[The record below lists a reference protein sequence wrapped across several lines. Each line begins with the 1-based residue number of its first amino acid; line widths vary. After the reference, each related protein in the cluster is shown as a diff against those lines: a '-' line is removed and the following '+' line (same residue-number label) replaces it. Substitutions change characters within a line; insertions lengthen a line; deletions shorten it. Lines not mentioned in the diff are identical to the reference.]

1 MFLSIGLSWF
11 EIWLLPFCISGPEP
25 HERADE
31 EEDEFDMVAKGAV
44 VGLSSI
50 FLDPLVQCHILMKK
64 ILFEIDIVWSDQLDY
79 DLFRLKSVDFLGLVA
94 NLTAI

>member
-1 MFLSIGLSWF
+1 
-11 EIWLLPFCISGPEP
+11 LLPFCISGPEP

-50 FLDPLVQCHILMKK
+50 FLDPFSPMSYSNEKDSI
-64 ILFEIDIVWSDQLDY
+64 
-79 DLFRLKSVDFLGLVA
+79 
-94 NLTAI
+94 